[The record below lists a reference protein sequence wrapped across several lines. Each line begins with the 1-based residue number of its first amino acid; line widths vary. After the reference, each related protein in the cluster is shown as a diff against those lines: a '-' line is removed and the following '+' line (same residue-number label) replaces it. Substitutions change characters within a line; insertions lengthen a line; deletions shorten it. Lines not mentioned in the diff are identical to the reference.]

1 MEAEIIKYQH
11 PPQPQPGGHRPLQ
24 PQQHQSRQQ
33 AGPCRPQLP
42 DAHAQQHGG
51 KNARRKGQR
60 YGGQG
65 PHPFSPLLAAFRL
78 IIANLT
84 APGKAFP

>member
-1 MEAEIIKYQH
+1 MVTRTPAAGCHRSLYQCLKQRRVHQRPAQGNEDQH

-24 PQQHQSRQQ
+24 PQQHQSHQQ

-60 YGGQG
+60 YGG
-65 PHPFSPLLAAFRL
+65 
-78 IIANLT
+78 
-84 APGKAFP
+84 